1 MLLYG
6 TTCRW
11 WSFTASHVKRQ
22 CVWSAQKEN
31 TGNMWQFRWE
41 MCWNSTNQSWKTSW
55 TPCATGTMKYM
66 AKFRN
71 TVNTGFL
78 ILIYF
83 GRLPQLTA
91 AIELVNDISRQLSD
105 RKNQA
110 VTEISHTFDELEKAL
125 HQRKTALVTEVENIC
140 NTKQKVRGRPKSAF
154 LMWWSTLIPPSVLWT
169 FVGASRS
176 AGCFDSGQR
185 EHSE

>member
-1 MLLYG
+1 
-6 TTCRW
+6 
-11 WSFTASHVKRQ
+11 
-22 CVWSAQKEN
+22 
-31 TGNMWQFRWE
+31 
-41 MCWNSTNQSWKTSW
+41 
-55 TPCATGTMKYM
+55 M

-71 TVNTGFL
+71 TGNTGFL

-140 NTKQKVRGRPKSAF
+140 NTKQKVRGRSKSAF
-154 LMWWSTLIPPSVLWT
+154 LM
-169 FVGASRS
+169 
-176 AGCFDSGQR
+176 
-185 EHSE
+185 